1 MKTIIALLSALLYA
15 IQDLIFQFGEYI
27 ITFISSFMLVLKT
40 IMIAISGGFVDYM
53 IQRKKNNESFSFK
66 KSFLHCFIAGFTGF
80 LAQKLCSGFNINQDL
95 TSFLIGI
102 SGFAGTRMLSFF
114 EKLSKSIFE
123 KLSDLE
129 IDIKIKKHDK
139 KENENDDEN

>member
-15 IQDLIFQFGEYI
+15 IQEFIFQFGEYI

-40 IMIAISGGFVDYM
+40 IMIAISGGFVDYI

-66 KSFLHCFIAGFTGF
+66 KSFFHCFIAGFTGF
-80 LAQKLCSGFNINQDL
+80 LAQKLCNGFNINQDL

-129 IDIKIKKHDK
+129 IDIKMKKHDK
-139 KENENDDEN
+139 SEKENEDN

>member
-15 IQDLIFQFGEYI
+15 IQEFIFQFCEYI
-27 ITFISSFMLVLKT
+27 ITFISSFMLLLKT

-66 KSFLHCFIAGFTGF
+66 KSFFHCFIAGFAGF
-80 LAQKLCSGFNINQDL
+80 LAQKLCNGFNINQDL

-129 IDIKIKKHDK
+129 IDIKMKKHDK
-139 KENENDDEN
+139 SEKEDEDN

>member
-1 MKTIIALLSALLYA
+1 MKTIIALFTALLYA
-15 IQDLIFQFGEYI
+15 IHDFIIQFLEYI
-27 ITFISSFMLVLKT
+27 ITFIGSFVLVIKT
-40 IMIAISGGFVDYM
+40 IMIAISGGFIDYM
-53 IQRKKNNESFSFK
+53 IQKKKNNETFSFR
-66 KSFLHCFIAGFTGF
+66 KSFFHCFIAGFTGF
-80 LAQKLCSGFNINQDL
+80 LAQKLCNGFNINQDL

-129 IDIKIKKHDK
+129 IDIKMKKHDK
-139 KENENDDEN
+139 SENENDGD